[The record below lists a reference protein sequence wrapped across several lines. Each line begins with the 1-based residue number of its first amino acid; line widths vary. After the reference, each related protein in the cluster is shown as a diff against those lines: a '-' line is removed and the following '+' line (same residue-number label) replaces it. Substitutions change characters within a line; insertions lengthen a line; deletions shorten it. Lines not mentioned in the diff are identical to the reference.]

1 MRDKISSPM
10 CWVLLLLTVSHGLRA
25 SEETDPQAQEG
36 QLPSLELL
44 EFLGSFETDE
54 GDWINPID
62 LVEIEFGLLLETAL
76 EDSDENESGNLNAKS
91 GSN

>member
-1 MRDKISSPM
+1 M
-10 CWVLLLLTVSHGLRA
+10 CWVLLLLTISQGLRA
-25 SEETDPQAQEG
+25 AEETDPQTQEG

-76 EDSDENESGNLNAKS
+76 EDSDENENESGNLNAKS